1 VNGGLVPGSTTSGVK
16 PQGMTA
22 EQARKELIKE
32 LKTMTAEEMKRR
44 HKMDPKFYEKVN
56 AALAKR

>member
-1 VNGGLVPGSTTSGVK
+1 
-16 PQGMTA
+16 MTA

-32 LKTMTAEEMKRR
+32 LKTMSAEEMKRR
-44 HKMDPKFYEKVN
+44 HKMDPKFYDKVN